1 LIQEAFETIARQ
13 RAPVAPT
20 TAASAAPAGS
30 GLAPAAPAAPAA
42 AAGGAAKAQK
52 AHANPFKAG
61 AKASKRQ
68 KTASKASGTKAG
80 VCSEGVSAGA
90 AGGGHDG
97 EFSVLSFWGLLSL
110 SCLIGS
116 ACRWLFTLSWMC
128 WAVLL
133 LLLIGGETARSRV
146 VSDCITGV
154 LV

>member
-1 LIQEAFETIARQ
+1 VEKACQE
-13 RAPVAPT
+13 RAA
-20 TAASAAPAGS
+20 TALATAAAPAPS
-30 GLAPAAPAAPAA
+30 TATAPSPTVAAA
-42 AAGGAAKAQK
+42 AAGNAAKAQK

-68 KTASKASGTKAG
+68 KTAGKASGTKAG